1 MKLYHRSVQRTLDS
15 KREIQRRLLV
25 LFFLG
30 NFSAGNVL
38 ADSTIAVGTAEPAVA
53 PEFVFSDDFERSNAD
68 TLGPQWTDC
77 NSVTPD
83 SYDPLGIYD
92 GGVVISDP
100 FTRPGNYGAPP
111 LINPAKEGELF
122 PGIGCAF
129 IDTGSTSVSVKI
141 VWSGNHGIESGM
153 PYSHVE
159 ATPLL
164 YITPSNPRFGFGT
177 WISELWGQPVVLVGY
192 IVSPPEAFEIIAT
205 AVLPAHES
213 GTPRELELRADEPGK
228 VTMWLDGEQIM
239 FNPGGVPSVS
249 VDPTMIESTL
259 HGIAVDAHI
268 VAPQSN
274 IPTIKGIETV
284 TIRNLD

>member
-1 MKLYHRSVQRTLDS
+1 MRFYPTSVQRTFCGNWNF
-15 KREIQRRLLV
+15 RWRRFV
-25 LFFLG
+25 LFFVCSFSTG
-30 NFSAGNVL
+30 NAI
-38 ADSTIAVGTAEPAVA
+38 ADGAMAVDIANPVAVTN
-53 PEFVFSDDFERSNAD
+53 FVFNDDFERDNAD

-77 NSVTPD
+77 NSVMPD
-83 SYDPLGIYD
+83 SYEPLGVHD

-100 FTRPGNYGAPP
+100 HTRPGNYGAPP
-111 LINPAKEGELF
+111 LVDPAREGELF

-129 IDTGSTSVSVKI
+129 VDTGSTSVSVKI

-177 WISELWGQPVVLVGY
+177 WISELWGQPVVFVGY

-205 AVLPAHES
+205 AVLPPHKS
-213 GTPRELELRADEPGK
+213 GTPRELELRAEKPGE

-239 FNPGGVPSVS
+239 FNPGGVPTAS
-249 VDPTMIESTL
+249 VDPTMIGSTL
-259 HGIAVDAHI
+259 HGIAIDAHI

-274 IPTIKGIETV
+274 IPTTKGIETV
-284 TIRNLD
+284 TIKTLD